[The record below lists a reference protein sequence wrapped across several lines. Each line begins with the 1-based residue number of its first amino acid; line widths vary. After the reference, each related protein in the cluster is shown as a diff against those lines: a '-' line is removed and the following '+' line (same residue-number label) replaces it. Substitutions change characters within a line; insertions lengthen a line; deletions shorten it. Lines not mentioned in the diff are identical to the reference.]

1 MFLFVNSP
9 YSKYLTYISQMRD
22 AENYP
27 LQETLQNMRL
37 KVVMETFMLS
47 FLTFL
52 TFLPRA
58 CLSVSCPVV
67 RDLRELPRVAVLP
80 KHSLRNSAKLV
91 F

>member
-27 LQETLQNMRL
+27 LQETLQNGRL

-47 FLTFL
+47 FLTL
-52 TFLPRA
+52 RVYRSRA
-58 CLSVSCPVV
+58 QLY
-67 RDLRELPRVAVLP
+67 AIFAN
-80 KHSLRNSAKLV
+80 SLALLCFQNIRCVMARG
-91 F
+91 

>member
-1 MFLFVNSP
+1 
-9 YSKYLTYISQMRD
+9 MRD

-27 LQETLQNMRL
+27 LLETLQNVRL
-37 KVVMETFMLS
+37 KVVMETFMVS
-47 FLTFL
+47 FLT
-52 TFLPRA
+52 LPGA

-80 KHSLRNSAKLV
+80 KHSLHNGAKLV

>member
-27 LQETLQNMRL
+27 LQETLQNVRL

-47 FLTFL
+47 FL